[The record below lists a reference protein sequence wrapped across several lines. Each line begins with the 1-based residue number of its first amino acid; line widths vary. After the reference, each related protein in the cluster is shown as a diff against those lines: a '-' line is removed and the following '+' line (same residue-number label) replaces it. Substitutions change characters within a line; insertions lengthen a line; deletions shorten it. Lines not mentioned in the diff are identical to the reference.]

1 MDVTIHGEQVRIIIP
16 NGAKA
21 YMDLIFEYDG
31 KIYRRAIGKTD
42 GNVKSGFMVSCNGG
56 KAWKFI
62 RTQAAPKP
70 VYIAYFQIR
79 DSLPNDDFPGIAG
92 RKRKPKKIHVP
103 APECAVIKPDGRRKE
118 YTKRE
123 LLDYIDLIIDDNLFH
138 AAKYG
143 YAETYLERYRKAA
156 AEYKDSIKAAFMPGT
171 FPEFQWDSEADL
183 PASPAFS
190 WDEYQKQEKADP
202 EEKRM
207 VLHGTAGTVVRFKRV
222 MYTLTCDI
230 SFPPN
235 PSICYAYPMA
245 TAYRTHKPEERF
257 NIVWGKM
264 DKKELY
270 QWVEN
275 GDFNADIYA
284 VMPDD
289 DKAFW

>member
-1 MDVTIHGEQVRIIIP
+1 MSNRKKNRVCP
-16 NGAKA
+16 
-21 YMDLIFEYDG
+21 
-31 KIYRRAIGKTD
+31 
-42 GNVKSGFMVSCNGG
+42 
-56 KAWKFI
+56 
-62 RTQAAPKP
+62 
-70 VYIAYFQIR
+70 
-79 DSLPNDDFPGIAG
+79 PG
-92 RKRKPKKIHVP
+92 
-103 APECAVIKPDGRRKE
+103 CAVIKPDGQRKE
-118 YTKRE
+118 YTKDE
-123 LLDYIDLIIDDNLFH
+123 LLDYIDSIIDDNLFH

-156 AEYKDSIKAAFMPGT
+156 EEYKDSINAAFTPGAFT
-171 FPEFQWDSEADL
+171 EFQWDSETGL

-190 WDEYQKQEKADP
+190 WGEYRKQEKAAP

-207 VLHGTAGTVVRFKRV
+207 ALHGTAGTVVRFKRV

-257 NIVWGKM
+257 NIVWSRM

-275 GDFNADIYA
+275 GDFNEDIYM
-284 VMPDD
+284 VIPDD
-289 DKAFW
+289 GRALW